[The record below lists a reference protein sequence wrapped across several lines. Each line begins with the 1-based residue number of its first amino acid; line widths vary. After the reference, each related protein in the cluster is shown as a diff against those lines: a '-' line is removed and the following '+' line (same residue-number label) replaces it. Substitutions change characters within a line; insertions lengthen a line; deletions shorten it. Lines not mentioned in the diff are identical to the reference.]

1 MKTKAVRIH
10 GKMDL
15 RLEEIELPQVGPDDV
30 QVKVISDSICMSTY
44 KAAVEGE
51 EHKRVPNDVAEHPTI
66 VGHEFCG
73 VIDAVGKNWQHKY
86 KVGQGFAIQPAQP
99 YTSEDLDYNDP
110 DSRVSK
116 EHADPSLEDVALAQD
131 TPDDWASYDTVL
143 IGYPIWWGEAAYP
156 VASFAKANDF
166 TGKTVIPFC
175 TSASSGLGQ
184 SAEHLSELANGG
196 EWMGGMRFP
205 SGVNGDE
212 VRQWV
217 DDLGLEKQN
226 L

>member
-1 MKTKAVRIH
+1 MKSVRRSLVLLLSMAFVLCATLCIAGCGGQQASSSATSSAASSSAASEAGKTLVVYFSATGNTEAV
-10 GKMDL
+10 
-15 RLEEIELPQVGPDDV
+15 V
-30 QVKVISDSICMSTY
+30 QD
-44 KAAVEGE
+44 
-51 EHKRVPNDVAEHPTI
+51 I
-66 VGHEFCG
+66 VDETG
-73 VIDAVGKNWQHKY
+73 ATS
-86 KVGQGFAIQPAQP
+86 FAIQPAQP

-116 EHADPSLEDVALAQD
+116 EHADPSLQDVALDQD
-131 TPDDWASYDTVL
+131 TPDNWTSYDTVL

-156 VASFAKANDF
+156 VASFVRANDF

-175 TSASSGLGQ
+175 TSASSDMEQ

-205 SGVNGDE
+205 SGVNSDE
-212 VRQWV
+212 VRQWI

>member
-1 MKTKAVRIH
+1 MRSMKRTLTLLLSAVLVVCAALCVAGCGGQQASSSATSSAATSSAASEA
-10 GKMDL
+10 GKTL
-15 RLEEIELPQVGPDDV
+15 VVYFSATGNTEA
-30 QVKVISDSICMSTY
+30 VIQD
-44 KAAVEGE
+44 
-51 EHKRVPNDVAEHPTI
+51 I
-66 VGHEFCG
+66 VDETG
-73 VIDAVGKNWQHKY
+73 ATS
-86 KVGQGFAIQPAQP
+86 FAIQSAQP
-99 YTSEDLDYNDP
+99 YTSEDLDYNDS

-116 EHADPSLEDVALAQD
+116 EHADPSLQDVALAQD

-217 DDLGLEKQN
+217 DDLSLEKQN

>member
-1 MKTKAVRIH
+1 MKKYEGIIPPIVTPFDEAGEINESCLRRE
-10 GKMDL
+10 MELDL
-15 RLEEIELPQVGPDDV
+15 LNG
-30 QVKVISDSICMSTY
+30 
-44 KAAVEGE
+44 
-51 EHKRVPNDVAEHPTI
+51 
-66 VGHEFCG
+66 
-73 VIDAVGKNWQHKY
+73 
-86 KVGQGFAIQPAQP
+86 
-99 YTSEDLDYNDP
+99 
-110 DSRVSK
+110 
-116 EHADPSLEDVALAQD
+116 
-131 TPDDWASYDTVL
+131 
-143 IGYPIWWGEAAYP
+143 
-156 VASFAKANDF
+156 F